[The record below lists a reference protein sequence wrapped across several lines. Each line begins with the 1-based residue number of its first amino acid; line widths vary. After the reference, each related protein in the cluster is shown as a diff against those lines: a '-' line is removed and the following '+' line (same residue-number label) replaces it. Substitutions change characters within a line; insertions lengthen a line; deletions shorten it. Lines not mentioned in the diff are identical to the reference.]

1 MVGVAGALTFTL
13 DSYDVTLN
21 DSDPGLML
29 YWNPILSTPV
39 SADFEVGDSLTFA
52 LFELG
57 TDETWSNPDD
67 KVEKNITVDFDF
79 SSPSVNEIGSGQT
92 VGDTWWFLLSWG
104 EVAWNNPVE
113 FNFGNTGLFTIELE
127 DDSFWTPGST
137 TIDATLTY
145 VNADT
150 PAPVPEPSTILLVGT
165 DLLGIIGFGRKRLNK
180 RA

>member
-79 SSPSVNEIGSGQT
+79 SSPSVNEIGS
-92 VGDTWWFLLSWG
+92 WG
-104 EVAWNNPVE
+104 EKVAV
-113 FNFGNTGLFTIELE
+113 T
-127 DDSFWTPGST
+127 
-137 TIDATLTY
+137 
-145 VNADT
+145 
-150 PAPVPEPSTILLVGT
+150 
-165 DLLGIIGFGRKRLNK
+165 
-180 RA
+180 